1 MSLFKTKDYSK
12 SKPVKNVHGVRKPR
26 KLKIQ
31 KQSEDKIIDNI
42 INIFWLKKK
51 KAIKDR
57 IVRDMKI
64 VFEQ

>member
-42 INIFWLKKK
+42 INIF
-51 KAIKDR
+51 
-57 IVRDMKI
+57 
-64 VFEQ
+64 